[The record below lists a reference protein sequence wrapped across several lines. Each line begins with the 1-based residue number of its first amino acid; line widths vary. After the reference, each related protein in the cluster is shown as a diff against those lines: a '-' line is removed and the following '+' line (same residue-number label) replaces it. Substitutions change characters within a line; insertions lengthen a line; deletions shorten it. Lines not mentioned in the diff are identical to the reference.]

1 VFTDLTVP
9 AVNAVYKLGE
19 RSMTEATRRDRG
31 REDTDREIRGRARAL
46 LVKDGHQAVTLR
58 AIARDLGI
66 TAPALYRYYSSRE
79 DLMQHL
85 RQDICADAAA
95 ELRVGIDRVP
105 DGDPI
110 GQLLAACRGFR
121 RWALAHPQEFTLVF
135 ASLMDTPGMSKLDWL
150 DEDLGADP
158 FGRIF
163 LVVAGRLLAAQE
175 LTVPADDDVP
185 PELRGDLDG
194 FRQLLMGIMAAD
206 GIVVDAGRFTLGVSY
221 AMLQVWVRL
230 YGQVTLEVFGRFPL
244 AVSDPA
250 VLFDRMLAD
259 LVADLGLSR

>member
-1 VFTDLTVP
+1 
-9 AVNAVYKLGE
+9 
-19 RSMTEATRRDRG
+19 MTEATRRDPGSRG

-46 LVKDGHQAVTLR
+46 LVEHGHQAVTLR

-79 DLMQHL
+79 DLMHHL

-95 ELRVGIDRVP
+95 ELAVDIEKAA
-105 DGDPI
+105 DPI

-135 ASLMDTPGMSKLDWL
+135 ASLMEVQGKSKLDWI

-175 LTVPADDDVP
+175 LTVPPDDDVP
-185 PELRGDLDG
+185 AELRADLDG
-194 FRQLLMGIMAAD
+194 FRRLLMKIMSAD
-206 GIVVDAGRFTLGVSY
+206 GIAVDERRFTLGVSY

-250 VLFDRMLAD
+250 VLFDKMLAD
-259 LVADLGLSR
+259 LVADLGLTR

>member
-1 VFTDLTVP
+1 
-9 AVNAVYKLGE
+9 
-19 RSMTEATRRDRG
+19 MTEPTRRDRG

-46 LVKDGHQAVTLR
+46 LVEHGHQAVTLR

-79 DLMQHL
+79 DLMHHL

-95 ELRVGIDRVP
+95 ELAVEIDKVE
-105 DGDPI
+105 DPL

-135 ASLMDTPGMSKLDWL
+135 ASLMEVQGKSRLDWI

-175 LTVPADDDVP
+175 LTVPAEDDVP
-185 PELRGDLDG
+185 AELRADLDG
-194 FRQLLMGIMAAD
+194 FRRLLMKAMAAD
-206 GIVVDAGRFTLGVSY
+206 GIAVDEERFTLGVSY

-250 VLFDRMLAD
+250 VLFDKMLAD
-259 LVADLGLSR
+259 LVADLGLIR

>member
-1 VFTDLTVP
+1 
-9 AVNAVYKLGE
+9 
-19 RSMTEATRRDRG
+19 MTEATRRDRG

-46 LVKDGHQAVTLR
+46 LVEHGHQAVTLR

-79 DLMQHL
+79 DLMHHL
-85 RQDICADAAA
+85 RMDICADAAA
-95 ELRVGIDRVP
+95 ELIVDIDKAIE
-105 DGDPI
+105 PI

-135 ASLMDTPGMSKLDWL
+135 ASLMEVQGKSKLDL
-150 DEDLGADP
+150 FDEDPDADP

-163 LVVAGRLLAAQE
+163 LVVAGRLLAARD
-175 LTVPADDDVP
+175 LTVPADEDVP
-185 PELRGDLDG
+185 AELRGDLDG
-194 FRQLLMGIMAAD
+194 FRRLLMKIMDAD
-206 GIVVDAGRFTLGVSY
+206 GIDVDESRFTIGVSY

-244 AVSDPA
+244 SVSDPA
-250 VLFDRMLAD
+250 LLFDKMLAD

>member
-1 VFTDLTVP
+1 
-9 AVNAVYKLGE
+9 
-19 RSMTEATRRDRG
+19 MTEPTRRDRG
-31 REDTDREIRGRARAL
+31 REDTDREIRGRARTL
-46 LVKDGHQAVTLR
+46 LVEHGHQAVTLR

-79 DLMQHL
+79 DLMHHL

-95 ELRVGIDRVP
+95 ELASDIEKVA
-105 DGDPI
+105 DPI

-135 ASLMDTPGMSKLDWL
+135 ASLMEVQGKSKLDWL

-185 PELRGDLDG
+185 PQLRADLDG
-194 FRQLLMGIMAAD
+194 FRQLLMKIMSAD
-206 GIVVDAGRFTLGVSY
+206 GIAVDERRFTLGVSY

-250 VLFDRMLAD
+250 VLFDKMLAD
-259 LVADLGLSR
+259 LVADLGLTK